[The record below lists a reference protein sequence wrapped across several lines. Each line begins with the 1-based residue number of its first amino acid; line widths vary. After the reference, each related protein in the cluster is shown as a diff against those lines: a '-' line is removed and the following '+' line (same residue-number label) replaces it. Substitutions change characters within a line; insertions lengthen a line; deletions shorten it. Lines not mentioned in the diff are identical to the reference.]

1 MEKIEIDCELNY
13 LKKVLDAI
21 EIHIKN
27 TEELILKLEKEMREL
42 THHFSEEYYYL
53 DDEETVTGGDELDD
67 AERVINETKNEFY
80 KLKKQKLSP
89 YFGKIV
95 FKDCATNKAENYY
108 IGTFS
113 LTNNTDVPLVCD
125 WRAPVSSMFYDFE
138 IGNAKYI
145 APQGE
150 ISGEILNKRQFKIKD
165 SKMLYCFDSNLTIQD
180 EILQQ
185 ELANNADV
193 KMKNIVSTIQ
203 KEQNLI
209 IRDGSKVLFVQGIA
223 GSGKTSIAMHRVA
236 YLLYK
241 FREKYTSK
249 NILIISPN
257 NIFSDYISSVL
268 PSLGEQN
275 IQSMSFY
282 DIAQDEL
289 STLTCGLQT
298 KEESINEIIDDEQRL
313 NEVAYKNCFEF
324 CESLKVYLKTY
335 VNVGF
340 DAHDLTFGDVKIQ
353 KQKLEELYN
362 KNYVEKMPSVRVGWI
377 ADYIIDQLDIKNN
390 NEELYKRIKKVLL
403 PMFIKSS
410 LLDIYAD
417 FLNKI
422 GMNFSLTKDNKVKNE
437 DIAPILYLKHYILG
451 LNKFKDIK
459 YLVVDEMQDYSPIH
473 YEMINEIFDCE
484 KTIIGD
490 INQCIDKIIDKQ
502 DLENYCKLVGA
513 EKIIY
518 LNKTYR
524 STDEIIEFCDTIKN
538 LHSNSAHRHGENVDM
553 HMCDDIENE
562 AKYIENLIKNT
573 KKYETIAIICKTQKE
588 AELYYGLI
596 SNIENLNLLNEN
608 GEMSKYMIM
617 PASTCKGL
625 EFDMVVI
632 PNVSRKNYKT
642 FLDKNLLYVSCTRA
656 LHKLCL
662 TSHTDFTKF
671 IKTM

>member
-13 LKKVLDAI
+13 LKKVLDVI

-80 KLKKQKLSP
+80 RLKKQKLSP

-95 FKDCATNKAENYY
+95 FKDYATNKAENYY

-324 CESLKVYLKTY
+324 CESLKA
-335 VNVGF
+335 F
-340 DAHDLTFGDVKIQ
+340 SKI
-353 KQKLEELYN
+353 L
-362 KNYVEKMPSVRVGWI
+362 
-377 ADYIIDQLDIKNN
+377 
-390 NEELYKRIKKVLL
+390 
-403 PMFIKSS
+403 
-410 LLDIYAD
+410 
-417 FLNKI
+417 
-422 GMNFSLTKDNKVKNE
+422 
-437 DIAPILYLKHYILG
+437 
-451 LNKFKDIK
+451 
-459 YLVVDEMQDYSPIH
+459 
-473 YEMINEIFDCE
+473 
-484 KTIIGD
+484 
-490 INQCIDKIIDKQ
+490 
-502 DLENYCKLVGA
+502 
-513 EKIIY
+513 
-518 LNKTYR
+518 
-524 STDEIIEFCDTIKN
+524 
-538 LHSNSAHRHGENVDM
+538 
-553 HMCDDIENE
+553 
-562 AKYIENLIKNT
+562 
-573 KKYETIAIICKTQKE
+573 
-588 AELYYGLI
+588 
-596 SNIENLNLLNEN
+596 
-608 GEMSKYMIM
+608 
-617 PASTCKGL
+617 
-625 EFDMVVI
+625 
-632 PNVSRKNYKT
+632 
-642 FLDKNLLYVSCTRA
+642 
-656 LHKLCL
+656 
-662 TSHTDFTKF
+662 
-671 IKTM
+671 